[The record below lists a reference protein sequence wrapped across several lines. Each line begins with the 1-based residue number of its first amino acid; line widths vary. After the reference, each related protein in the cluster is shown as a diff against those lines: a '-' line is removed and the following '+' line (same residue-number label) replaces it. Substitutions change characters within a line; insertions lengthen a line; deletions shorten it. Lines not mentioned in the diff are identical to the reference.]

1 MKYTLIASSIL
12 LLVSTLAPV
21 VAVAQEE
28 GSGSL
33 VYSDTVSA
41 DEYQPATQLERPE
54 TVSAPLVVSLAY
66 GFMWLL
72 VAGFLLAI
80 WRRSQAIATELSSA
94 RQQLAGLDEQM
105 KDLLNRGTE

>member
-1 MKYTLIASSIL
+1 M
-12 LLVSTLAPV
+12 APV
-21 VAVAQEE
+21 GAVAQEE

-33 VYSDTVSA
+33 VYSETVGA
-41 DEYQPATQLERPE
+41 EGYQPATQVERPE

-80 WRRSQAIATELSSA
+80 WRRNQSLQAELSSA
-94 RQQLAGLDEQM
+94 RQQLAGLDAQM
-105 KDLLNRGTE
+105 KHLLSRGSE